1 MKQNEQK
8 KFEPSE
14 AREELCCCQ
23 SKLAYQDCCKP
34 YHVHQRFPA
43 TAEALM
49 RSRYSAYVFNLV
61 DYIVE
66 TTVPAQQSLL
76 NKVEIGQWSSE
87 THWLGLDVHFHRLV
101 GKKHA
106 QVEFTAHW
114 QDANGQRH
122 QHHELSAFVHIDGR
136 WYFIDPTVPLPTMK
150 QPCLCGSGKKFKLC
164 CGQFFTS

>member
-1 MKQNEQK
+1 MKQSEQK

-61 DYIVE
+61 DLYCGDDRSGTAVV
-66 TTVPAQQSLL
+66 TQQS
-76 NKVEIGQWSSE
+76 
-87 THWLGLDVHFHRLV
+87 
-101 GKKHA
+101 
-106 QVEFTAHW
+106 
-114 QDANGQRH
+114 
-122 QHHELSAFVHIDGR
+122 
-136 WYFIDPTVPLPTMK
+136 
-150 QPCLCGSGKKFKLC
+150 
-164 CGQFFTS
+164 